1 MASLKKLKK
10 KENVQ
15 AKLRRLKKLARE
27 TSRLSAEIF
36 RDLVSVDSVRARP
49 RPRKGLVLLASS
61 VPTPP
66 RPKFEALADLAY
78 GAGVIEDGA
87 SDLVE

>member
-1 MASLKKLKK
+1 MASLKK

-15 AKLRRLKKLARE
+15 AKIKRLRKLARA
-27 TSRLSAEIF
+27 TSRLSAEVF
-36 RDLVSVDSVRARP
+36 RDLVSANSVPTPP
-49 RPRKGLVLLASS
+49 RPKRGMVLLASS

-87 SDLVE
+87 ADLADE

>member
-1 MASLKKLKK
+1 MASLKK

-27 TSRLSAEIF
+27 TQRLSAEVF
-36 RDLVSVDSVRARP
+36 RDLVSASSVP
-49 RPRKGLVLLASS
+49 RPPRPKKGMVLLASS

-87 SDLVE
+87 ADLEE

>member
-1 MASLKKLKK
+1 MASLKK

-15 AKLRRLKKLARE
+15 AKIKRLRKLARA
-27 TSRLSAEIF
+27 TSRLSAEVF
-36 RDLVSVDSVRARP
+36 RDLVSASSVPTRP
-49 RPRKGLVLLASS
+49 RPKKGLVLLASS

-87 SDLVE
+87 TELADE